1 MARTITIDVKGIAE
15 AKKALGAAFAHIERQ
30 IAVAV
35 MDLAEEIKEDVR
47 YAIVRGPKTGVTY
60 WRVPGKDG
68 VMRIY
73 AGNPKAGGGFVAAYR
88 TDGPANLSLTHR
100 ASAPGQA
107 PASDTGTLT
116 GSIYVE
122 RRGEY
127 AVTVGS
133 RLAYAAYLEFGTRK
147 IAKRPA
153 WIPAIEKN
161 RPEFEAEINRII
173 ANAIR

>member
-15 AKKALGAAFAHIERQ
+15 AKRALGAAFAQIERQ
-30 IAVAV
+30 VAVAV
-35 MDLAEEIKEDVR
+35 MDLATDIDADVK
-47 YAIVRGPKTGVTY
+47 YAIQRGPKTG
-60 WRVPGKDG
+60 
-68 VMRIY
+68 RIY
-73 AGNPKAGGGFVAAYR
+73 KRRGV
-88 TDGPANLSLTHR
+88 LHR